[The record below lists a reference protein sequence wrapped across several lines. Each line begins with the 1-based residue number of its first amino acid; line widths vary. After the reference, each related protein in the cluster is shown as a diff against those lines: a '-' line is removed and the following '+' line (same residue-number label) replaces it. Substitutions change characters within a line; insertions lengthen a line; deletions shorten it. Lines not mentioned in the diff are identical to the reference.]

1 MSTSSPCFT
10 LSATHFSLRS
20 GATASAFITAT
31 RKPCRV
37 RMSSIRPVMSR
48 VPVWVTYTS
57 TLRPSS
63 RSAATRSMSAFSFG
77 YSLSSDSGGT
87 CTMTSPVLG
96 SNTVSP
102 LVQPSG

>member
-1 MSTSSPCFT
+1 MSTSTPSFT
-10 LSATHFSLRS
+10 LSATHFSLLL

-57 TLRPSS
+57 TLRPSIL
-63 RSAATRSMSAFSFG
+63 SAATKSTSACSFG
-77 YSLSSDSGGT
+77 YSLLSDSGGT
-87 CTMTSPVLG
+87 WTMTSPVLG
-96 SNTVSP
+96 SKTVSP